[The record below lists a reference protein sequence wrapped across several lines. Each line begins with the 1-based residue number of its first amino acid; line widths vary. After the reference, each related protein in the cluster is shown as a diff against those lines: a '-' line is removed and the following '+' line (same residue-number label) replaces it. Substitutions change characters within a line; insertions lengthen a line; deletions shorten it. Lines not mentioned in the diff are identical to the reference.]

1 MLKRRLLRDGDIS
14 NGRKIAIFFILSVFI
29 LLMSGSATFIVDDI
43 FYTFIWI
50 VIFLMYLHYNTIKL
64 DKFMVVVLVLWT
76 VINIIG
82 YYTNNGL
89 NFKFITFVGT
99 TMKIILPYFM
109 VKIVGRKFFFYL
121 NKYIYYLTVISLVF
135 YFIDLLAPAVFES
148 VKSLLTFMTQ
158 EDQKNAGGW
167 YIYVYM
173 HNAWAYVYGLP
184 WLFRNS
190 GFMWEAGG
198 NAMILTFALI
208 YTLLENGF
216 KINKYVIV
224 YIVAIIFT
232 FSTSGYLALM
242 VILYAYLIKTNKL
255 RMMKFVLIPIFLY
268 LAVNIFE
275 LDFVKGKIVQYE
287 KDIDRYALHK
297 TAKVFRINRFGIM
310 KFNLEQS
317 IYSPLGNGVSDSQYL
332 KKKYGVIFDGSN
344 TIARVL
350 YIWGYPGLFLMLF
363 IIYRFYFVMFR
374 ENRVVSVLF
383 TVAFSFMLFSNPV
396 EYRPMIFT
404 MIFFYFMYYH
414 KKRVKNISFSSHRNQ
429 ASSMVPS

>member
-1 MLKRRLLRDGDIS
+1 MIKRPLVQDVYMT
-14 NGRKIAIFFILSVFI
+14 NGKKIVVFFILTVFI
-29 LLMSGSATFIVDDI
+29 LLMSGSATFIVDDV
-43 FYTFIWI
+43 FYSFIWA
-50 VIFLMYLHYNTIKL
+50 VIFLIYLHYNTIKL
-64 DKFMVVVLVLWT
+64 DKFMVVVMVLWT
-76 VINIIG
+76 VINVIG

-109 VKIVGRKFFFYL
+109 VKVVGRKFFYYL
-121 NKYIYYLTVISLVF
+121 NKYIYYLTVISLTF
-135 YFIDLLAPAVFES
+135 YFIDLLAPTVFES
-148 VKSLLTFMTQ
+148 FKSLLNFMTQ

-198 NAMILTFALI
+198 NAMILVFALI
-208 YTLLENGF
+208 YTIIENGF
-216 KINKYVIV
+216 KFDKYVFV
-224 YIVAIIFT
+224 YIVATIFT

-242 VILYAYLIKTNKL
+242 MILYAYLIKTNKL
-255 RMMKFVLIPIFLY
+255 RLLKFVLIPIFLY

-275 LDFVKGKIVQYE
+275 LDFVKGKIIQYE

-317 IYSPLGNGVSDSQYL
+317 VYSPLGNGVTDSQYL
-332 KKKYGVIFDGSN
+332 RKKYGVIFDGSN

-350 YIWGYPGLFLMLF
+350 YIWGYPGLFLMLLF
-363 IIYRFYFVMFR
+363 IYRYYFVMLG
-374 ENRVVSVLF
+374 ENRLVSILF
-383 TVAFSFMLFSNPV
+383 TIAFSIMLFSNPV
-396 EYRPMIFT
+396 EYRPMIYT
-404 MIFFYFMYYH
+404 MIYFYFLYYQ
-414 KKRVKNISFSSHRNQ
+414 KNRVKKVSFPIQRKKTAPMILS
-429 ASSMVPS
+429 